1 MELEQQSTDSLFDFL
16 YIDRVRVSSLTAQLH
31 NAGVVTSVKQTTS
44 DTDKS
49 NKSVEL
55 SVKILKGKVG
65 TDDAL
70 THSQEKTFDASW
82 SLPINFLDKLDEAG
96 MIKTGLNG
104 ENLGSVVHSVGKM
117 HIFDV
122 STIQKIM
129 PIFGEIA
136 QAQLNTVNLPPKAKA
151 KLKGKL
157 TPDEIEISPGLTIGV
172 VKKLINIVPNIL
184 QVDFID
190 ENGNLMWM
198 SIDKEYLTIN
208 PDDLALKYGGTIP
221 GTWHVIGLIDALPDS
236 VQDQNINNP
245 LDFPEHDLK
254 SGLQS
259 FLDMV
264 KVQAGRGS
272 DSYGMTPLL
281 IFRTV
286 G

>member
-1 MELEQQSTDSLFDFL
+1 MEQEQQSIDSLFDFL

-31 NAGVVTSVKQTTS
+31 NAWVVTSIKQTTS

-55 SVKILKGKVG
+55 NVKIIKGKIGV
-65 TDDAL
+65 DESIA
-70 THSQEKTFDASW
+70 HSQEKTFDASW
-82 SLPINFLDKLDEAG
+82 SLPINFLDKLSEVG

-117 HIFDV
+117 RIFDV

-129 PIFGEIA
+129 PIFGEMAHA
-136 QAQLNTVNLPPKAKA
+136 QSNTNLPPKAKA
-151 KLKGKL
+151 KLKGK
-157 TPDEIEISPGLTIGV
+157 PDFDEIEISPGLTLGV

-190 ENGNLMWM
+190 ENGQLMWM

-221 GTWHVIGLIDALPDS
+221 GTWHVIGLIDALPDYIQGAG
-236 VQDQNINNP
+236 VDGTP
-245 LDFPEHDLK
+245 AFPEHDLK
-254 SGLQS
+254 SGLQN
-259 FLDMV
+259 FLDMI
-264 KVQAGRGS
+264 KEQAGRGS

-281 IFRTV
+281 IFRRV

>member
-1 MELEQQSTDSLFDFL
+1 MEQEQQSIDSLFDFL
-16 YIDRVRVSSLTAQLH
+16 YIDRIRVSSLTAQLS
-31 NAGVVTSVKQTTS
+31 NAGVVTSIKQTTS
-44 DTDKS
+44 DSDKS
-49 NKSVEL
+49 NKSVEF

-65 TDDAL
+65 VDDSIA
-70 THSQEKTFDASW
+70 HSQEKTFDASW

-117 HIFDV
+117 RIFDV

-129 PIFGEIA
+129 PLFGDIA
-136 QAQLNTVNLPPKAKA
+136 QSQVNTVNLPPKAKA

-157 TPDEIEISPGLTIGV
+157 DPDEVEISPGLTFGV
-172 VKKLINIVPNIL
+172 VKKLINIVPDIL

-190 ENGNLMWM
+190 EDGDLMWM
-198 SIDKEYLTIN
+198 SIDKENLTIN

-221 GTWHVIGLIDALPDS
+221 GTWHVIGLIDALPDY
-236 VQDQNINNP
+236 VQGIGNDDTP
-245 LDFPEHDLK
+245 TFPEHDLK

-264 KVQAGRGS
+264 KEQAGRS
-272 DSYGMTPLL
+272 SNSYGMTPLL

>member
-1 MELEQQSTDSLFDFL
+1 MEQEQQNIDSLFDFL

-31 NAGVVTSVKQTTS
+31 NAGVVTSVKQTIS

-55 SVKILKGKVG
+55 NVKIFKGKIG
-65 TDDAL
+65 ADDSIA
-70 THSQEKTFDASW
+70 HSQEKTFDASW
-82 SLPINFLDKLDEAG
+82 SLPINFLDKLDEVG

-104 ENLGSVVHSVGKM
+104 ENLGSVVHSIGKM
-117 HIFDV
+117 RIFDV

-129 PIFGEIA
+129 PLFGEMA
-136 QAQLNTVNLPPKAKA
+136 QAQANTANLPPKAKA

-157 TPDEIEISPGLTIGV
+157 DIDEIEVSPGLTFGV

-190 ENGNLMWM
+190 EDGELMWM
-198 SIDKEYLTIN
+198 SIDKEFLTIN

-221 GTWHVIGLIDALPDS
+221 GTWHVIGLIDALPDY
-236 VQDQNINNP
+236 VQGKDIDSSP
-245 LDFPEHDLK
+245 AFPEHDLK
-254 SGLQS
+254 SGLQT

-264 KVQAGRGS
+264 KEQAGRGS
-272 DSYGMTPLL
+272 NSYGMTPLL

>member
-1 MELEQQSTDSLFDFL
+1 MEQEQQNIDSLFDFL

-31 NAGVVTSVKQTTS
+31 NAGVVTSIKQTTS
-44 DTDKS
+44 DNDKS
-49 NKSVEL
+49 NKSVEF

-65 TDDAL
+65 ADGSIS
-70 THSQEKTFDASW
+70 HSQEKTFDASW
-82 SLPINFLDKLDEAG
+82 SLPINFLDKLAEAG

-117 HIFDV
+117 RIFDV

-129 PIFGEIA
+129 PIFGDIA
-136 QAQLNTVNLPPKAKA
+136 QAEAKMLNLPPKAKA
-151 KLKGKL
+151 KLKGK
-157 TPDEIEISPGLTIGV
+157 PDIDDIEISPGLTFGM
-172 VKKLINIVPNIL
+172 VKKLINIVPDIL

-190 ENGNLMWM
+190 ENGELMWM

-221 GTWHVIGLIDALPDS
+221 GTWHVIGLIDALPDHIQES
-236 VQDQNINNP
+236 NAEATA
-245 LDFPEHDLK
+245 DFPTHDLK
-254 SGLQS
+254 SGLQN

-264 KVQAGRGS
+264 KDQAGRGS

>member
-1 MELEQQSTDSLFDFL
+1 MEQEQQNIDSLFDFL

-31 NAGVVTSVKQTTS
+31 NAGVVTSVKQTIS

-55 SVKILKGKVG
+55 NVKILKGKIG
-65 TDDAL
+65 ADDSIA
-70 THSQEKTFDASW
+70 HSQEKTFDASW
-82 SLPINFLDKLDEAG
+82 SLPINFLDKLDEVG

-104 ENLGSVVHSVGKM
+104 ENLGSVVHSIGKM
-117 HIFDV
+117 RIFDV

-129 PIFGEIA
+129 PLFGEMA
-136 QAQLNTVNLPPKAKA
+136 QAQANTANLPPKVKA

-157 TPDEIEISPGLTIGV
+157 DIDEIEVSPGLKFGV

-190 ENGNLMWM
+190 EDGELMWM
-198 SIDKEYLTIN
+198 SIDKEFLTIN

-221 GTWHVIGLIDALPDS
+221 GTWHVIGLIDALPDY
-236 VQDQNINNP
+236 VQGKDIDSSP
-245 LDFPEHDLK
+245 AFPEHDLK
-254 SGLQS
+254 SGLQT

-264 KVQAGRGS
+264 KEQAGRGS
-272 DSYGMTPLL
+272 NSYGMTPLL

>member
-1 MELEQQSTDSLFDFL
+1 
-16 YIDRVRVSSLTAQLH
+16 
-31 NAGVVTSVKQTTS
+31 
-44 DTDKS
+44 
-49 NKSVEL
+49 
-55 SVKILKGKVG
+55 
-65 TDDAL
+65 
-70 THSQEKTFDASW
+70 
-82 SLPINFLDKLDEAG
+82 
-96 MIKTGLNG
+96 
-104 ENLGSVVHSVGKM
+104 
-117 HIFDV
+117 
-122 STIQKIM
+122 
-129 PIFGEIA
+129 
-136 QAQLNTVNLPPKAKA
+136 
-151 KLKGKL
+151 
-157 TPDEIEISPGLTIGV
+157 
-172 VKKLINIVPNIL
+172 
-184 QVDFID
+184 
-190 ENGNLMWM
+190 MWM